1 MFFSRMENFLEKNIE
16 GFFNRKFSS
25 NLQMAEIEKII
36 DRILIR
42 QKKRVN
48 RAIFV
53 PDKFTI
59 TMSDEDF
66 NQLNN
71 IETPIIQ
78 VCFTKIKKEWLKE
91 YMPVKRIE
99 SVI

>member
-1 MFFSRMENFLEKNIE
+1 
-16 GFFNRKFSS
+16 
-25 NLQMAEIEKII
+25 MAEIEKII

-66 NQLNN
+66 NQFKIN
-71 IETPIIQ
+71 IETQ
-78 VCFTKIKKEWLKE
+78 KSFKNLFLYK
-91 YMPVKRIE
+91 
-99 SVI
+99 SVIQKDYFMETLPTIHIIKSPKFKLGVL

>member
-1 MFFSRMENFLEKNIE
+1 MFFHVWKIFLKKILKVFLIVNSQVIY
-16 GFFNRKFSS
+16 RW
-25 NLQMAEIEKII
+25 QEIEKII

-59 TMSDEDF
+59 TMSDEDLT
-66 NQLNN
+66 N
-71 IETPIIQ
+71 
-78 VCFTKIKKEWLKE
+78 
-91 YMPVKRIE
+91 
-99 SVI
+99 